1 MTIIYQSDVENN
13 ANKGTKIYVDIV
25 ETSFKAQ
32 FKNHNKDFNHEQ
44 HKRTH
49 KIAKIYIVVK
59 KMSRI
64 RQSAVEKVYGR
75 AKINFCPLSLAQK
88 LHLIEYFN
96 DNRLLNK
103 RNEFI
108 SRCTHQVKLL
118 VESVKRKQENNFR
131 KCL

>member
-49 KIAKIYIVVK
+49 KNVKIFIVVK
-59 KMSRI
+59 KCLESD
-64 RQSAVEKVYGR
+64 SPLLEKYR
-75 AKINFCPLSLAQK
+75 AEQK
-88 LHLIEYFN
+88 LIFVHFPKLKNYI
-96 DNRLLNK
+96 LLN
-103 RNEFI
+103 
-108 SRCTHQVKLL
+108 TLMTTDH
-118 VESVKRKQENNFR
+118 
-131 KCL
+131 